1 MMNTNTTNN
10 TVLLFT
16 FNNIQGRGLQ
26 TAIEQ
31 NLEKPVLLTRGAD
44 VNFPSTR
51 DEHYVAIVDSSLP
64 ELPEVKQ
71 TLSKLEH
78 VDATV
83 LVNAEPNLR
92 IESLLTWSNLKGLF
106 YFEDDFDKVMMGLK
120 GILNGENWLSR
131 DILNQL
137 IGYLLSLNN
146 TVGELET
153 KLEMELTRREMQVLS
168 ALCQGGSNLDI
179 ADSLFV
185 SEHTVKSHLYS
196 IFRKLEVKNR
206 MQAITWAKRNL
217 L

>member
-1 MMNTNTTNN
+1 M
-10 TVLLFT
+10 
-16 FNNIQGRGLQ
+16 
-26 TAIEQ
+26 
-31 NLEKPVLLTRGAD
+31 
-44 VNFPSTR
+44 
-51 DEHYVAIVDSSLP
+51 
-64 ELPEVKQ
+64 PEVKQ
-71 TLSKLEH
+71 TLSELEH

-92 IESLLTWSNLKGLF
+92 VESLLTWSNLKGLF

-131 DILNQL
+131 DILDQL
-137 IGYLLSLNN
+137 IGHLLSLNN

-206 MQAITWAKRNL
+206 MQAITWARRNL

>member
-31 NLEKPVLLTRGAD
+31 NLEKPVLLTRAAD
-44 VNFPSTR
+44 VSFPSTR

-64 ELPEVKQ
+64 ELSEVKQ
-71 TLSKLEH
+71 TLSELEH

-153 KLEMELTRREMQVLS
+153 KFEMELTRREMQVLS

>member
-31 NLEKPVLLTRGAD
+31 NLEKPVLLIRGAD

-71 TLSKLEH
+71 TLSELEH

-153 KLEMELTRREMQVLS
+153 KLEMELTRRELQVLS

>member
-31 NLEKPVLLTRGAD
+31 NIEKPVLLTRGAD

-71 TLSKLEH
+71 TLSELEH

-120 GILNGENWLSR
+120 GIMNGENWLSR

-153 KLEMELTRREMQVLS
+153 KLEMELTRRELQVLS

>member
-44 VNFPSTR
+44 VNFPGTR

-71 TLSKLEH
+71 TLSELEH

-146 TVGELET
+146 PVGELET
-153 KLEMELTRREMQVLS
+153 KLEMELTRRELQVLS

>member
-31 NLEKPVLLTRGAD
+31 NIEKPVLLTRSAD

-71 TLSKLEH
+71 TLSELEH

-206 MQAITWAKRNL
+206 MQAITWAKHNL

>member
-31 NLEKPVLLTRGAD
+31 NLEKPVLLTQGAD

-51 DEHYVAIVDSSLP
+51 DEHYIAIVDSSLP

-71 TLSKLEH
+71 TLSELEH

-137 IGYLLSLNN
+137 IGHLLSLNN
-146 TVGELET
+146 TVAELET

>member
-31 NLEKPVLLTRGAD
+31 NLEKPVLLTQGAD

-51 DEHYVAIVDSSLP
+51 DEHYIAIVDSSLP

-71 TLSKLEH
+71 TLSELEH

-120 GILNGENWLSR
+120 GILSGENWLSR

-153 KLEMELTRREMQVLS
+153 KLEMELTRRELQVLS

>member
-31 NLEKPVLLTRGAD
+31 NLEKPVLLTQGAD
-44 VNFPSTR
+44 VNLPSTR

-71 TLSKLEH
+71 TLSELEH

-106 YFEDDFDKVMMGLK
+106 YFEDDFDKVMTGLK

-137 IGYLLSLNN
+137 IGHLLSLNN

>member
-1 MMNTNTTNN
+1 M
-10 TVLLFT
+10 
-16 FNNIQGRGLQ
+16 
-26 TAIEQ
+26 
-31 NLEKPVLLTRGAD
+31 
-44 VNFPSTR
+44 
-51 DEHYVAIVDSSLP
+51 
-64 ELPEVKQ
+64 PEVKQ
-71 TLSKLEH
+71 TLSELEH

-92 IESLLTWSNLKGLF
+92 VESLLTWSNLKGLF

-137 IGYLLSLNN
+137 IGHLLSLNN

>member
-51 DEHYVAIVDSSLP
+51 DEHYIAIVDSSLP

-71 TLSKLEH
+71 TLSELEH

-137 IGYLLSLNN
+137 IGHLLSLNN
-146 TVGELET
+146 TVSELET

-168 ALCQGGSNLDI
+168 TLCQGGSNLDI

>member
-31 NLEKPVLLTRGAD
+31 NLEKPVLLTRSSD
-44 VNFPSTR
+44 VNFPSTH

-71 TLSKLEH
+71 TLSELEH

>member
-16 FNNIQGRGLQ
+16 VNNIQGRGLQ

-51 DEHYVAIVDSSLP
+51 DEHYIAIVDSSLP

-71 TLSKLEH
+71 TLSELEH

-120 GILNGENWLSR
+120 GILNGKNWLSR

-137 IGYLLSLNN
+137 IGHLLRLNN

-206 MQAITWAKRNL
+206 MQAITWAKHNL

>member
-71 TLSKLEH
+71 TLSELEH

-137 IGYLLSLNN
+137 IGHLLSLDN
-146 TVGELET
+146 TVSELET
-153 KLEMELTRREMQVLS
+153 KLEMELTRRELQVLS

>member
-31 NLEKPVLLTRGAD
+31 NIEKPVLLTRGAD
-44 VNFPSTR
+44 VNLPSTR

-71 TLSKLEH
+71 TLSELEH

>member
-31 NLEKPVLLTRGAD
+31 NIEKPVLLTRGAD
-44 VNFPSTR
+44 VNFPGTR

-71 TLSKLEH
+71 TLSELEH

>member
-31 NLEKPVLLTRGAD
+31 NLGKPVLLTRGAD
-44 VNFPSTR
+44 VNIPSTR

-71 TLSKLEH
+71 TLSELEH

-92 IESLLTWSNLKGLF
+92 VESLLTWSNLKGLF

-153 KLEMELTRREMQVLS
+153 KLEMELTRREMQVLT

>member
-1 MMNTNTTNN
+1 MMNTNTTYN

-31 NLEKPVLLTRGAD
+31 NLEKPVLLTQGAD

-51 DEHYVAIVDSSLP
+51 DEHYIAIVDSSLP

-71 TLSKLEH
+71 TLSELEH

>member
-31 NLEKPVLLTRGAD
+31 NLEKPVLLTQGAD

-51 DEHYVAIVDSSLP
+51 DEHYIAIVDSSLP

-71 TLSKLEH
+71 TLSELEH

-146 TVGELET
+146 TVGEPET
-153 KLEMELTRREMQVLS
+153 KLEMELTRREMQVLT

-217 L
+217 I

>member
-31 NLEKPVLLTRGAD
+31 NLEKTVLLTQGAD
-44 VNFPSTR
+44 VNFPNTR

-71 TLSKLEH
+71 TLSELEH

-153 KLEMELTRREMQVLS
+153 KLEMELTRREMQVLT

>member
-31 NLEKPVLLTRGAD
+31 NLEKPVLLTQGAD

-51 DEHYVAIVDSSLP
+51 DEHYIAIVDSSLP

-71 TLSKLEH
+71 TLSELEH

-106 YFEDDFDKVMMGLK
+106 YFEDDFDKVMKGLK
-120 GILNGENWLSR
+120 SILNGENWLSR

-137 IGYLLSLNN
+137 IDHLLSLNN

-153 KLEMELTRREMQVLS
+153 KLEMELTRREIQVLS

>member
-1 MMNTNTTNN
+1 M
-10 TVLLFT
+10 
-16 FNNIQGRGLQ
+16 
-26 TAIEQ
+26 
-31 NLEKPVLLTRGAD
+31 
-44 VNFPSTR
+44 
-51 DEHYVAIVDSSLP
+51 
-64 ELPEVKQ
+64 PEVKQ

-137 IGYLLSLNN
+137 IGHLLSLNN

>member
-1 MMNTNTTNN
+1 M
-10 TVLLFT
+10 
-16 FNNIQGRGLQ
+16 
-26 TAIEQ
+26 
-31 NLEKPVLLTRGAD
+31 
-44 VNFPSTR
+44 
-51 DEHYVAIVDSSLP
+51 
-64 ELPEVKQ
+64 PEVKQ
-71 TLSKLEH
+71 TLSELEH

-137 IGYLLSLNN
+137 IGHLLSLNN

>member
-153 KLEMELTRREMQVLS
+153 KLEMELTRRELQVLS

>member
-31 NLEKPVLLTRGAD
+31 NLEKTVLLTRGAD

-71 TLSKLEH
+71 TLSELEH

-137 IGYLLSLNN
+137 ISYLLSLNN

-153 KLEMELTRREMQVLS
+153 KLEMELTRRELQVLS

>member
-31 NLEKPVLLTRGAD
+31 NLEKTVLLTQGAD
-44 VNFPSTR
+44 VNLPSTR

-71 TLSKLEH
+71 TLSELEH

-131 DILNQL
+131 DILIQL

-146 TVGELET
+146 TVDELET
-153 KLEMELTRREMQVLS
+153 KLEMELTRRELQVLS

>member
-1 MMNTNTTNN
+1 
-10 TVLLFT
+10 
-16 FNNIQGRGLQ
+16 
-26 TAIEQ
+26 
-31 NLEKPVLLTRGAD
+31 
-44 VNFPSTR
+44 
-51 DEHYVAIVDSSLP
+51 
-64 ELPEVKQ
+64 
-71 TLSKLEH
+71 
-78 VDATV
+78 
-83 LVNAEPNLR
+83 VNAEPNLR
-92 IESLLTWSNLKGLF
+92 VESLLTWSNLKGLF

-137 IGYLLSLNN
+137 IGHLLSLNN

>member
-31 NLEKPVLLTRGAD
+31 NLEKPVLLTQGAD

-51 DEHYVAIVDSSLP
+51 DEHYIAIVDSSLP

-71 TLSKLEH
+71 TLSELEH

>member
-31 NLEKPVLLTRGAD
+31 NIEKPVLLTRSAD

-71 TLSKLEH
+71 TLSELEH

-137 IGYLLSLNN
+137 IGHLLSLNN
-146 TVGELET
+146 TVDELET

>member
-71 TLSKLEH
+71 TLSELEH

-146 TVGELET
+146 TVDELET
-153 KLEMELTRREMQVLS
+153 KLEMELTRRELQVLS

>member
-31 NLEKPVLLTRGAD
+31 NLEKPVLLTQGAD

-51 DEHYVAIVDSSLP
+51 DEHYIAIVDSSLP

-106 YFEDDFDKVMMGLK
+106 YFEDDFDKVMKGLK
-120 GILNGENWLSR
+120 SILNGENWLSR

-137 IGYLLSLNN
+137 IDHLLSLNN

>member
-31 NLEKPVLLTRGAD
+31 NIEKPVLLTRSAD

-71 TLSKLEH
+71 TLSELEH

-153 KLEMELTRREMQVLS
+153 KLEMELTRREQQVLS

>member
-44 VNFPSTR
+44 VNFPGTR

-71 TLSKLEH
+71 TLSELEH

-153 KLEMELTRREMQVLS
+153 KLEMELTRREIQVLS

>member
-1 MMNTNTTNN
+1 VFVNTKTN
-10 TVLLFT
+10 
-16 FNNIQGRGLQ
+16 
-26 TAIEQ
+26 
-31 NLEKPVLLTRGAD
+31 P
-44 VNFPSTR
+44 
-51 DEHYVAIVDSSLP
+51 
-64 ELPEVKQ
+64 
-71 TLSKLEH
+71 
-78 VDATV
+78 
-83 LVNAEPNLR
+83 R
-92 IESLLTWSNLKGLF
+92 IESLLTLSNLKGLF
-106 YFEDDFDKVMMGLK
+106 YFEDDFDKVKMGLK

-137 IGYLLSLNN
+137 IGHLLSLNN

>member
-31 NLEKPVLLTRGAD
+31 NIEKPVLLTRGAD

-51 DEHYVAIVDSSLP
+51 DEHYIAIVDSSLP

-71 TLSKLEH
+71 TLSELEH

-153 KLEMELTRREMQVLS
+153 KLEMELTRRELQVLS

>member
-71 TLSKLEH
+71 TLSELEH

-106 YFEDDFDKVMMGLK
+106 YFEDDFDKVMTGLK

-137 IGYLLSLNN
+137 IGHLLSLNK